1 MSKKLKREKEDKFE
15 ELNKIADALVTNTRS
30 DLERE
35 FLEKMNQKP
44 KKDRSKNLDQKLRNY
59 RILIECFVDWNS
71 RHPYLNLLR
80 QFLRKEIGGITF
92 RLEFFVLRGQNRARV
107 TEICDIIE
115 EDKKPIPDFYYTSK
129 SEDFSSLIGDLYFE
143 IDLYDP
149 DREDSD
155 WDEFTYSE
163 SKLRSLIQEEYVPI
177 FQKCCDL
184 ENSFFQP

>member
-71 RHPYLNLLR
+71 RHAYLNLLR
-80 QFLRKEIGGITF
+80 
-92 RLEFFVLRGQNRARV
+92 
-107 TEICDIIE
+107 
-115 EDKKPIPDFYYTSK
+115 
-129 SEDFSSLIGDLYFE
+129 
-143 IDLYDP
+143 
-149 DREDSD
+149 
-155 WDEFTYSE
+155 
-163 SKLRSLIQEEYVPI
+163 
-177 FQKCCDL
+177 
-184 ENSFFQP
+184 

>member
-1 MSKKLKREKEDKFE
+1 
-15 ELNKIADALVTNTRS
+15 
-30 DLERE
+30 
-35 FLEKMNQKP
+35 
-44 KKDRSKNLDQKLRNY
+44 
-59 RILIECFVDWNS
+59 
-71 RHPYLNLLR
+71 
-80 QFLRKEIGGITF
+80 
-92 RLEFFVLRGQNRARV
+92 V

-163 SKLRSLIQEEYVPI
+163 SKLRSLIHEEYVPI